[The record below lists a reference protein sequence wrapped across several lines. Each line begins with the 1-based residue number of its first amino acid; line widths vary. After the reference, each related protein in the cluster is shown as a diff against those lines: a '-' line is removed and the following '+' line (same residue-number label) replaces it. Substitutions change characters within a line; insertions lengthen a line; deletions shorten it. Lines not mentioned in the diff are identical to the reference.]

1 LVEQRTENPRVG
13 GSIPSLATTSFH
25 LSLYIEQ
32 VWGYDWGYLISQTE
46 STPTFAMLTDSEIRK
61 TQPKDGDSKLFD
73 GGGLF
78 LLIRASGQRGWRFKY
93 RVNGHEKLISLG
105 PYPTVSL
112 AKARLKL
119 RRAKALLLDGVDPS
133 LKRKAEKYAG
143 ADSFEAVAREWYGSH
158 ECRWAD
164 SYSDHIIRRLER
176 DIFPW
181 IGKKHI
187 KKISPDEILSS
198 LKRIEARGTR
208 ETAHRVYQNICW
220 VFRHAAVTG
229 RVIHDPSA
237 HLKGTLLPTNEKHL
251 ASITDPK
258 AFGELLRAI
267 DAYAGSHTVRT
278 ALRLAPL
285 VFVRPTELRAAEW
298 PEINFDS
305 QDWHIPAARMKMRV
319 PHIVPLSTQAIALF
333 KDIQP
338 ATGDGKYVF
347 PSPRSRT
354 RPLSNVALLAAL
366 RRMGYEQGTLTV
378 HGFRTTASTL
388 LNEQGWRPDAIE
400 RQLAHGERDHVRA
413 AYNHAEYLS
422 ERIEMMQEWA
432 DYLDELKAFPS

>member
-1 LVEQRTENPRVG
+1 
-13 GSIPSLATTSFH
+13 
-25 LSLYIEQ
+25 
-32 VWGYDWGYLISQTE
+32 
-46 STPTFAMLTDSEIRK
+46 MLTDSIIRK
-61 TQPKDGDSKLFD
+61 TQPKDRVFKLSDS
-73 GGGLF
+73 GGLF
-78 LLIRASGQRGWRFKY
+78 LLFGPSGQRGWRFKY
-93 RVNGHEKLISLG
+93 RVSGHEKLLSFG

-119 RRAKALLLDGVDPS
+119 RRAKALLLDGIDPS
-133 LKRKAEKYAG
+133 LKRKAEKHAG
-143 ADSFEAVAREWYGSH
+143 TDSFEAVAREWYGSH

-164 SYSDHIIRRLER
+164 SYSDQIIRRFER

-181 IGKKHI
+181 LGKKPI
-187 KKISPDEILSS
+187 KKISPPEILTC

-208 ETAHRVYQNICW
+208 ETAHRVYQNISW
-220 VFRHAAVTG
+220 VFRHAALTG

-237 HLKGTLLPTNEKHL
+237 PLKGALLPTNEKHL

-258 AFGELLRAI
+258 QLGELLRAI
-267 DAYAGSHTVRT
+267 DAYSGSHTVRT
-278 ALRLAPL
+278 ALRLAPY
-285 VFVRPTELRAAEW
+285 VFVRPSELRAAEW
-298 PEINFDS
+298 SEINLGT
-305 QDWHIPAARMKMRV
+305 QEWLIPAARMKMRV
-319 PHIVPLSTQAIALF
+319 PHIVPLSTQVIALLH
-333 KDIQP
+333 DIQP
-338 ATGDGKYVF
+338 DTGDGKYVF

-413 AYNHAEYLS
+413 VYNHAEYLP
-422 ERIEMMQEWA
+422 ERKLMMQDWG
-432 DYLDELKAFPS
+432 DYLDELKAFP